1 MNSNVR
7 IKMNKISKS
16 VSLLQWLTRFSNILF
31 TILHN
36 TVYLVIFIA
45 DKTLVLQKEQH
56 YRYCHSTVPLISS
69 NTEMSIRVYIFPYS
83 TFCSL
88 ENEQNLCVR
97 NVRH

>member
-7 IKMNKISKS
+7 IKMNKISQS

-31 TILHN
+31 TTRHN

-56 YRYCHSTVPLISS
+56 YRYCHNTVPMTSS
-69 NTEMSIRVYIFPYS
+69 NTELSTRVYIFPY
-83 TFCSL
+83 T
-88 ENEQNLCVR
+88 
-97 NVRH
+97 